1 MLFNNVQLIGLA
13 IALIAL
19 AILLFIH
26 HRKSDRGSLLETRD
40 NILELEEKVYELEQ
54 KIKKFIMSDTYLW
67 ELSVDDL
74 VELCVKKDTMPVS
87 HREVWTIDFESIKDD
102 LYLWEFIAKYDDNIL
117 VDIIDYKQFTTILDD
132 IMEALEN
139 KARRESWFD

>member
-19 AILLFIH
+19 AILLLIH
-26 HRKSDRGSLLETRD
+26 HLKSDRGSLLETRD

-54 KIKKFIMSDTYLW
+54 KINKFIMSDTHLW

-74 VELCVKKDTMPVS
+74 VELCVKKDKLPTS

-102 LYLWEFIAKYDDNIL
+102 LYLSDIIVKYYDDNIL
-117 VDIIDYKQFTTILDD
+117 ADIIDYKQFSTILDD
-132 IMEALEN
+132 IMETLKNSA
-139 KARRESWFD
+139 KG

>member
-13 IALIAL
+13 IALLAL

-26 HRKSDRGSLLETRD
+26 HRKSDGSLLETRD
-40 NILELEEKVYELEQ
+40 NILELEEMVYELEQ

-74 VELCVKKDTMPVS
+74 VEICVKKDTMPAS
-87 HREVWTIDFESIKDD
+87 HREVWTVDFEAIKDD
-102 LYLWEFIAKYDDNIL
+102 LYLWEIIAKYDDNIL
-117 VDIIDYKQFTTILDD
+117 VDIIDYKQFSTILND
-132 IMEALEN
+132 IMEALKHE
-139 KARRESWFD
+139 AGGESWFE

>member
-1 MLFNNVQLIGLA
+1 MLFDNVRLFGLA

-26 HRKSDRGSLLETRD
+26 HRKSDSGSLLETRD
-40 NILELEEKVYELEQ
+40 NILELEERVYELEQ

-74 VELCVKKDTMPVS
+74 VELCVKKDTMPAS
-87 HREVWTIDFESIKDD
+87 HREVWTVDFEAIKDD
-102 LYLWEFIAKYDDNIL
+102 LHLWEIVSKYNDNIL
-117 VDIIDYKQFTTILDD
+117 VDIIDYKQFATILND
-132 IMEALEN
+132 IMEALKNE
-139 KARRESWFD
+139 ARGESWFD